1 MNRQFRI
8 FIIEIPKIRLH
19 DRKPCGRVTMK
30 ERDAG
35 ERIKDFELIECG
47 MTDEETA
54 QEASRC
60 MRCDHFGFGSFKG
73 GRKDR
78 W

>member
-1 MNRQFRI
+1 M
-8 FIIEIPKIRLH
+8 
-19 DRKPCGRVTMK
+19 TMK

-47 MTDEETA
+47 MTDEEAA